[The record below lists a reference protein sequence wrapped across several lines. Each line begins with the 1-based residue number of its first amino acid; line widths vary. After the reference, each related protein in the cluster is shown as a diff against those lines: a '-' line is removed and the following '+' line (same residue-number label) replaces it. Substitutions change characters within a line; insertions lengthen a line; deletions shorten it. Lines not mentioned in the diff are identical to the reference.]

1 MVGLISIASPD
12 SRVVFP
18 LQDCSQ
24 SIMADEI
31 ANKCEDLRIIDD
43 ESKIVAF
50 DDEPDDNEDSSINQP
65 IKCR

>member
-1 MVGLISIASPD
+1 
-12 SRVVFP
+12 
-18 LQDCSQ
+18 
-24 SIMADEI
+24 MADEI